1 MLEDDGFILVG
12 RITLELP
19 STFLV
24 RFVRTEAELWGPAI
38 YAFRIDGEVVRIGKT
53 ESFLKIR
60 MRQWEKDV
68 SRALAG
74 DFRKGGANP
83 WETFEWRKRLTKH
96 GYADFLARR
105 GPTVEVIR
113 SEEKELIRRYNPPLC
128 NDSLCGRSRQPWARG
143 IPDVAAAKAHW
154 LELNRSS

>member
-24 RFVRTEAELWGPAI
+24 RFRRSEAQLWGPAI
-38 YAFRIDGEVVRIGKT
+38 YAFRIGGEVVRIGKT
-53 ESFLKIR
+53 ESCLKIR
-60 MRQWEKDV
+60 MRQWERDV

-83 WETFEWRKRLTKH
+83 WETFEWRQRLTEH
-96 GYADFLARR
+96 GYAEFLARQ
-105 GPTVEVIR
+105 GLTVEER
-113 SEEKELIRRYNPPLC
+113 SLIRRYDPPLC
-128 NDSLCGRSRQPWARG
+128 NDSRRARSRPPWARG
-143 IPDVAAAKAHW
+143 VPDVAAAKAHW